1 MGFGVFI
8 HRSDSIYDDS
18 PAERYQFPSQYLRRV
33 EACVGDWIIYYEPS
47 KVDDT
52 RGYFAMAKVQQVIP
66 DPAAPGMYLALIEP
80 GSYLDFAN
88 PVPFNGI
95 DGLAERGLL
104 NDQGRISGRAQSA
117 VRPISPSDFN
127 RIVDLGLDAREL
139 LLPRVDETG
148 ISSGFE
154 DEGAAFQFEQSRDRV
169 SYIGSRI
176 ARDRIFRRIVLRAYD
191 ERCAITGLKLIN
203 GGGRAEVSAAHIR
216 PVEKNGPD
224 IVSNGIALSG
234 TAHWMF
240 DRGLIS
246 LSDDLEILISRQVN
260 DLESVQTFINKTR
273 RAIPPRRQ
281 IERPHPHFLQWHRER
296 QRLASGL
303 GLADLRDTQSFARS
317 TYAPSAVIT
326 TTRVPGAM
334 CGGTVVRT
342 PLESTAGL

>member
-33 EACVGDWIIYYEPS
+33 EACIGDWIIYYEPS

-52 RGYFAMAKVQQVIP
+52 RGYFALAKIKEVIP
-66 DPAAPGMYLALIEP
+66 DPVAPGMYLALIEP
-80 GSYLDFAN
+80 GSYLDLAN
-88 PVPFNGI
+88 PVPFNGM
-95 DGLAERGLL
+95 DGLVERGLL

-127 RIVDLGLDAREL
+127 RILDLGLDAREP
-139 LLPRVDETG
+139 LLPRVDEIG
-148 ISSGFE
+148 ISSGFQ
-154 DEGAAFQFEQSRDRV
+154 DEEAPFQFEHGRDRI

-176 ARDRIFRRIVLRAYD
+176 VRDRIFRRIVLRAYD

-203 GGGRAEVSAAHIR
+203 GGGRAEVAAAHIR
-216 PVEKNGPD
+216 PVEANGPD
-224 IVSNGIALSG
+224 VVNNGLALSG

-260 DLESVQTFINKTR
+260 DLESVQGFINKTR
-273 RAIPPRRQ
+273 RALPPRRQ
-281 IERPHPHFLQWHRER
+281 VERPHPHFLQWHREHCFK
-296 QRLASGL
+296 Q
-303 GLADLRDTQSFARS
+303 
-317 TYAPSAVIT
+317 
-326 TTRVPGAM
+326 
-334 CGGTVVRT
+334 
-342 PLESTAGL
+342 